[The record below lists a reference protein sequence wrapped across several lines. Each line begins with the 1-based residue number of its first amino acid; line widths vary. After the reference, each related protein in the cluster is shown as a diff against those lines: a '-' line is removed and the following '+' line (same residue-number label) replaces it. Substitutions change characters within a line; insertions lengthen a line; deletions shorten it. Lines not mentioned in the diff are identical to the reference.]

1 MITADK
7 THGVF
12 RLDTEH
18 TSYAMAVV
26 DGKYLVHV
34 HFGGRISDTDLM
46 ALTRCGEN
54 PYVPS
59 VNPAEKVSY
68 FGTAQPDYSCFG
80 MGDFREACLDVK
92 NEDGQRGTELV
103 YQSYEILHEKPALP
117 ALPASFGEKCETL
130 VIELADEHEHL
141 SVFLRYSVFADAD
154 VIVRSAKI
162 VNRADRSVFLER
174 ALSACLHVEDEGR
187 NFRALTYSGTWAR
200 EHRIS
205 TQEIGYGG
213 VSAEALRGEC
223 GHSSQPFIAILSEGC
238 GEDSGEVYAMHFVY
252 SGNFLAKVQ
261 KDPFDQIRMVMGIH
275 PETFEWK
282 LEPGAAFDTPEAV
295 LVYSDTGLGGMT
307 RVLHDFYRKHLIR
320 SPWQFRERPILINNW
335 EATYFDFDSD
345 KLVSIADAAS
355 RLGINMLVCDD
366 GWFGAH
372 RDQPSSGLGDWT
384 VNEKKIHPVYETVP
398 ENGTACGLS
407 DEKRPEKTDGMRSL
421 IGALKARGMKFGLW
435 FEPEMISKDSD
446 LFRKHSDWVLH
457 LKGREPGLCR
467 DQWVLDYSNPA
478 VTDFIFESIAA
489 LLRKYDIAYL
499 KWDMNRPL
507 TDAGSEYLPADRQ
520 GEIWHR
526 HVLGLYSIQERLI
539 NEFPELLIENC
550 SSGGARFDP
559 GMLYYSPQIWC
570 SDDMDPIERL
580 SIEEGTELLYPLSTM
595 GAHVCKSPNDIS
607 KRVVPFATRA
617 LMAMTGTFGYELD
630 ITKIPEKE
638 RNEIPA
644 QVRLYK
650 EIRPLIQQGDLYRI
664 ASFRTNHEWDAICV
678 ISKNKAE
685 GFLMYVQGL
694 YVPNAKSRRI
704 CLKGLDP
711 DRRYSLTEIS
721 SERPDLTEKKLGA
734 FGGDTLMHAGILL
747 KRPDMDFGAV
757 MVRILAEDAGK

>member
-68 FGTAQPDYSCFG
+68 FGTAQPEYSCFG

>member
-68 FGTAQPDYSCFG
+68 FGTAQPEYSCFG

-162 VNRADRSVFLER
+162 VNGADRSVFLER

>member
-68 FGTAQPDYSCFG
+68 FGTAQPEYSCFG

-154 VIVRSAKI
+154 VIVRSARI
-162 VNRADRSVFLER
+162 VNRAEQPVFLER
-174 ALSACLHVEDEGR
+174 ALSACLHIEDEGR
-187 NFRALTYSGTWAR
+187 NFRALTFSGTWAR

-205 TQEIGYGG
+205 TQEIGSGG

-223 GHSSQPFIAILSEGC
+223 GHSTQPFIAVLSEDC

-282 LEPGAAFDTPEAV
+282 LEPTQEFQTPEAV
-295 LVYSDTGLGGMT
+295 LVYSGTGLGGMSRT
-307 RVLHDFYRKHLIR
+307 LHDFYRNHLIR

-345 KLVSIADAAS
+345 KLVSIADEAS

-366 GWFGAH
+366 GWFGSH

-384 VNEKKIHPVYETVP
+384 VNEKKIHPVHETEP
-398 ENGTACGLS
+398 ESGMAGGLS
-407 DEKRPEKTDGMRSL
+407 NEKSPEEKDGMRSL
-421 IGALKARGMKFGLW
+421 INALLRRHMKFGLW
-435 FEPEMISKDSD
+435 FEPEMISKDSE

-526 HVLGLYSIQERLI
+526 HVLGLYSIQERLVS
-539 NEFPELLIENC
+539 EFPELLIENC

-630 ITKIPEKE
+630 ITKIPENE
-638 RNEIPA
+638 RRAIPA
-644 QVRLYK
+644 QISLYK
-650 EIRPLIQQGDLYRI
+650 TIRPLIQKGDLYRI
-664 ASFRTNHEWDAICV
+664 ASFRKNHEWDAVCV
-678 ISKNKAE
+678 MAKDKKT
-685 GFLMYVQGL
+685 GFFLYVQGL

-704 CLKGLDP
+704 RLKGLDP
-711 DRRYSLTEIS
+711 DRRYTLMIEDITGA
-721 SERPDLTEKKLGA
+721 KLKETDAGT
-734 FGGDTLMHAGILL
+734 FGGDTLMHAGLLL
-747 KRPDMDFGAV
+747 KRPEMDFGAV
-757 MVRILAEDAGK
+757 MVRILAEDAGR

>member
-68 FGTAQPDYSCFG
+68 FGTAQPEYSCFG

-117 ALPASFGEKCETL
+117 ALPASFGEKCEAL

-162 VNRADRSVFLER
+162 VNGADRSVFLER

>member
-1 MITADK
+1 MSRTRE
-7 THGVF
+7 G
-12 RLDTEH
+12 
-18 TSYAMAVV
+18 
-26 DGKYLVHV
+26 
-34 HFGGRISDTDLM
+34 IS
-46 ALTRCGEN
+46 GH
-54 PYVPS
+54 S
-59 VNPAEKVSY
+59 H
-68 FGTAQPDYSCFG
+68 
-80 MGDFREACLDVK
+80 
-92 NEDGQRGTELV
+92 
-103 YQSYEILHEKPALP
+103 I
-117 ALPASFGEKCETL
+117 
-130 VIELADEHEHL
+130 
-141 SVFLRYSVFADAD
+141 
-154 VIVRSAKI
+154 
-162 VNRADRSVFLER
+162 
-174 ALSACLHVEDEGR
+174 
-187 NFRALTYSGTWAR
+187 SGTWAR

>member
-12 RLDTEH
+12 RLDTNN
-18 TSYAMAVV
+18 TSYAMAIV

-34 HFGGRISDTDLM
+34 HFGGRISDTDI
-46 ALTRCGEN
+46 ANLTRCGEN
-54 PYVPS
+54 PFVPS

-68 FGTAQPDYSCFG
+68 FGAAQPEYSCFG
-80 MGDFREACLDVK
+80 MGDFREACLDIK
-92 NEDGQRGTELV
+92 NGDGQRGAELI

-117 ALPASFGEKCETL
+117 GLPASYGEGCETL
-130 VIELADEHEHL
+130 VIKLADPHEQL
-141 SVFLRYSVFADAD
+141 EVFLSYSVFADAD
-154 VIVRSAKI
+154 VIVRSARI
-162 VNRADRSVFLER
+162 VNRAEQPVFLER
-174 ALSACLHVEDEGR
+174 ALSACLHIEDEGR
-187 NFRALTYSGTWAR
+187 NFRALTFSGTWAR

-205 TQEIGYGG
+205 TQEIGSGG

-457 LKGREPGLCR
+457 LKGRESRGSAATNGCSITRTRPSRISFSSRSQRFSGSMISPT
-467 DQWVLDYSNPA
+467 SN
-478 VTDFIFESIAA
+478 
-489 LLRKYDIAYL
+489 
-499 KWDMNRPL
+499 
-507 TDAGSEYLPADRQ
+507 
-520 GEIWHR
+520 
-526 HVLGLYSIQERLI
+526 
-539 NEFPELLIENC
+539 
-550 SSGGARFDP
+550 
-559 GMLYYSPQIWC
+559 
-570 SDDMDPIERL
+570 
-580 SIEEGTELLYPLSTM
+580 GT
-595 GAHVCKSPNDIS
+595 
-607 KRVVPFATRA
+607 
-617 LMAMTGTFGYELD
+617 
-630 ITKIPEKE
+630 
-638 RNEIPA
+638 
-644 QVRLYK
+644 
-650 EIRPLIQQGDLYRI
+650 
-664 ASFRTNHEWDAICV
+664 
-678 ISKNKAE
+678 
-685 GFLMYVQGL
+685 
-694 YVPNAKSRRI
+694 
-704 CLKGLDP
+704 
-711 DRRYSLTEIS
+711 
-721 SERPDLTEKKLGA
+721 
-734 FGGDTLMHAGILL
+734 
-747 KRPDMDFGAV
+747 
-757 MVRILAEDAGK
+757 